1 MDPRLEAFRRVDAVF
16 DAALD
21 LPTGER
27 AAFLDRTCAG
37 DAALRDAVE
46 RLLAAHDRSDG
57 FLAAPAA
64 GFVAPLLDTPDALE
78 GMPERVGPY
87 RVVRELG
94 SGGMG
99 TVYLAVRDDDQHFHQ
114 RVALKLVPGAIGADW
129 KLKRFLAER
138 RILAS
143 LEHPHIAR
151 LYDGG
156 TTPDGAPW
164 FAMEYVEGEPL
175 DRYCDAHALTL
186 EQRLRLFRDVCAA
199 VRYAHAQG
207 VVHRDLKPS
216 NIFVTADGEAK
227 LLDFGIAKLLDPGA
241 DGDAPRTGTGMQLM
255 TPEYAAPEQVR
266 GREATPAADVYSLGL
281 LLYALIVGQRPY
293 RTAGLTPA
301 EIERV
306 VCDSDPPRPSAA
318 ARRARRRWRVDA
330 DLDTIVCHAMQKD
343 PARRYP
349 SAAELLED
357 LSRHAEGRPVL
368 ARPDTFAYRARKLIV
383 RHRRPVA
390 TVVLLL
396 VAVPLLAV
404 ALVAIKGP
412 APRGEPS
419 LIATG
424 ALHAR
429 DRLLVADFADH
440 AGDPT
445 LAAAVTE
452 AVRTDLTQSPLVR
465 VLTPRQVRVMLER
478 MERSP
483 DLALDDTLARE
494 LAAREGVKAIV
505 TGSVAKAGDS
515 YTVAVQLVGAER
527 GDALAAYRETA
538 ATSSELIAAVDR
550 VSRRLRERV
559 GESLRDLRDRT
570 PLADAAT
577 GSLEALRLFTEATR
591 LTRTGDRPGAI
602 RLYQRAIAIDTGFGA
617 AHTALAMAY
626 NSMSEPGRAAAASR
640 HALAN
645 LHRLPF
651 KDRYFVVASHAYRS
665 GQYDSAAAT
674 YERVIERYPDEVRA
688 WNNLALVRQDQRR
701 YAAAE
706 SLFAR
711 AAAVDSTIANFYFGI
726 HGAQL
731 MQGKFAEARR
741 TLAYVARR
749 FPDNSVVGTISIQ
762 HAAAQQDWALTE
774 RRAREKLEVERGD
787 TAELS
792 DPYEALAGTA
802 MAQGRLAEAE
812 RLWRTQYVVAA
823 AAEAH
828 TRLLFGVVQRGYL
841 ALRYRGDTAH
851 AVAIVDSALRRFPLD
866 SILPGDRPYDELARF
881 YASAGQPARARA
893 FLAGANANDRL
904 LDRLLRAD
912 RAWTRGVIALAER
925 RPALAVSELR
935 TAAESHPCSMCA
947 LPALA
952 RAEEAAGDPRAA
964 IASYERYLSTPWFW
978 RYEPDAVELG
988 WAIKRLAELK
998 AAQGDARGAAEVRGR
1013 LDRLWAKADPELKT
1027 AAEGSPA
1034 ARVGGRG

>member
-27 AAFLDRTCAG
+27 AAFLDRRCVG

-46 RLLAAHDRSDG
+46 RLLVAHDRSDG

-64 GFVAPLLDTPDALE
+64 GFAAPLLDSTEELE
-78 GMPERVGPY
+78 GMPDRVGPY
-87 RVVRELG
+87 RIVRELG

-114 RVALKLVPGAIGADW
+114 RVALKLVPGALGADW
-129 KLKRFLAER
+129 KLRRFLAER

-156 TTPDGAPW
+156 TTPGGTPW

-175 DRYCDAHALTL
+175 DRYCESHALTL

-216 NIFVTADGEAK
+216 NILVTAAGEAK

-281 LLYALIVGQRPY
+281 LLYALVVGERPY

-306 VCDSDPPRPSAA
+306 VCDTDLPRPSKA
-318 ARRARRRWRVDA
+318 ARRAKRRWRVDA

-357 LSRHAEGRPVL
+357 LSRHAEGRPVV
-368 ARPDTFAYRARKLIV
+368 ARPDSVAYRTRKLVV
-383 RHRRPVA
+383 RHRA
-390 TVVLLL
+390 ALTTAALVVT
-396 VAVPLLAV
+396 AVPALAWGV
-404 ALVAIKGP
+404 LELSGP
-412 APRGEPS
+412 LARGEPS
-419 LIATG
+419 LIAAG
-424 ALHAR
+424 ALHSR
-429 DRLLVADFADH
+429 DRLLVADFADRT
-440 AGDPT
+440 GDPSI
-445 LAAAVTE
+445 AAALTE
-452 AVRTDLTQSPLVR
+452 AVRIDLTQSPLVS

-483 DLALDDTLARE
+483 DLALDDTVARE
-494 LAAREGVKAIV
+494 LAAREGIKAIV
-505 TGSVAKAGDS
+505 TGSVTKTGDS

-538 ATSSELIAAVDR
+538 ASSSELIAALDH
-550 VSRRLRERV
+550 VSRKLRERV
-559 GESLRDLRDRT
+559 GESLRDLRDR
-570 PLADAAT
+570 PALADAAT
-577 GSLEALRLFTEATR
+577 GSLEALRLFTEGNR
-591 LTRTGDRPGAI
+591 LTRTGDRHRAI
-602 RLYQRAIAIDTGFGA
+602 GRYQRAIALDTGFGA
-617 AHTALAMAY
+617 AHNALSMAY
-626 NSMSEPGRAAAASR
+626 ASVNEPGRAAAALR
-640 HALAN
+640 HALSN

-651 KDRYFVVASHAYRS
+651 KDRYFVVATFAYHAADF
-665 GQYDSAAAT
+665 DSAAAT
-674 YERVIERYPDEVRA
+674 YERLIERYPDEVRA
-688 WNNLALVRQDQRR
+688 LNNLALIRQDQRR
-701 YAAAE
+701 FAAAE

-711 AAAVDSTIANFYFGI
+711 AAAIDSTIANFYFGI
-726 HGAQL
+726 HGTQF
-731 MQGKFAEARR
+731 MQGHFAEAER
-741 TLAYVARR
+741 TLAYIARR
-749 FPDNSVVGTISIQ
+749 FPDNPVVGTIGIQ
-762 HAAAQQDWALTE
+762 HAAAQQDWAATE
-774 RRAREKLEVERGD
+774 RLARAKIAVERGD

-802 MAQGRLAEAE
+802 MLQGRLAEAE
-812 RLWRTQYVVAA
+812 RLWHTQYTVAA
-823 AAEAH
+823 AAGAH
-828 TRLLFGVVQRGYL
+828 TRLLFGVMQRGYL

-851 AVAIVDSALRRFPLD
+851 AIAVVDSALRRFPLND
-866 SILPGDRPYDELARF
+866 ILPGDRPYDELARF
-881 YASAGQPARARA
+881 YAAAGQVAQARA
-893 FLAGANANDRL
+893 FLAGADSNDRA
-904 LDRLLRAD
+904 LDRNLRFD
-912 RAWTRGVIALAER
+912 RSWTRGAIALAEH
-925 RPALAVSELR
+925 RPALAVLELR
-935 TAAESHPCSMCA
+935 AAAQSHPCAICP

-952 RAEEAAGDPRAA
+952 RAQEAAGDARGA

-988 WAIKRLAELK
+988 WAMMRLAELK
-998 AAQGDARGAAEVRGR
+998 AAQGDAAGAAAARAR
-1013 LDRLWAKADPELKT
+1013 LERLWAKADPELRT
-1027 AAEGSPA
+1027 AVGVSPS
-1034 ARVGGRG
+1034 ARVGTR